1 MCPAGPTPGYG
12 VRRRCTLLTT
22 RARTTWIVVA
32 LVATLA
38 AVAAV
43 AWYLTRPSAAPP
55 PSTGTPTA
63 SADPSPSGTPPAPS
77 TPSEDPLAGW
87 TLEEKV
93 GQLFM
98 VGVDVSDPQ
107 QASYDAVTQRHVGN
121 VFLAGRSQAGTG
133 PTADLVAGFTSLVSD
148 ATTRGTPLFVATD
161 QEGGLVQVL
170 RGPGFSQIPT
180 ALDQSRL
187 DPATLQRDA
196 GTWGSELA
204 AAGINLNLAPVM
216 DLVPEGT
223 AAQNPPVGYFD
234 RSYGFTPEDVTSHA
248 NAFSAG
254 MSGASVDV
262 TIKHFP
268 GLGRVTANTDTTAD
282 VTDDVTTRDD
292 PSVAVFASGIEAGAA
307 FVMTSTAVYTQIDP
321 TLPAA
326 FSPVVVDGML
336 RGDLAFDGVVI
347 TDDVSAAEQVQRWSP
362 ADRAVLTI
370 EAGGDMVLASADPG
384 VVAEMVDAVVA
395 KAVDDPAFAAKVDAA
410 AQRVLAAKERLG

>member
-1 MCPAGPTPGYG
+1 VTA
-12 VRRRCTLLTT
+12 

-32 LVATLA
+32 LVTALA

-43 AWYLTRPSAAPP
+43 AWYLTRPGPPAA
-55 PSTGTPTA
+55 SPTA
-63 SADPSPSGTPPAPS
+63 SPPTASPDPSPSQTPP
-77 TPSEDPLAGW
+77 TPSAPPADPLAGW

-93 GQLFM
+93 GQLIM

-107 QASYDAVTQRHVGN
+107 QVSYDAVTQRHVGN

-133 PTADLVAGFTSLVSD
+133 PTADLVTSFTSLVSD
-148 ATTRGTPLFVATD
+148 ATTHGTPMLVATD

-187 DPATLQRDA
+187 DPATLQADA

-223 AAQNPPVGYFD
+223 ASQNPPIGYFD
-234 RSYGFTPEDVTSHA
+234 RNYGFTPDDVTSHA

-254 MSGASVDV
+254 MSGAGVDV

-268 GLGRVTANTDTTAD
+268 GLGRVTANTDTTAG

-292 PSVAVFASGIEAGAA
+292 ASVAVFASGIEAGAA

-336 RGDLAFDGVVI
+336 RGDLGFDGVVI
-347 TDDVSAAEQVQRWSP
+347 TDDVSAAQQVQAWSP
-362 ADRAVLTI
+362 GERAVLTI
-370 EAGGDMVLASADPG
+370 AAGGDMVLASADPG
-384 VVAEMVDAVVA
+384 VVPEMVDAVVA
-395 KAVDDPAFAAKVDAA
+395 RATDDAAFAATVDAA
-410 AQRVLAAKERLG
+410 VLRVLAAKERLR